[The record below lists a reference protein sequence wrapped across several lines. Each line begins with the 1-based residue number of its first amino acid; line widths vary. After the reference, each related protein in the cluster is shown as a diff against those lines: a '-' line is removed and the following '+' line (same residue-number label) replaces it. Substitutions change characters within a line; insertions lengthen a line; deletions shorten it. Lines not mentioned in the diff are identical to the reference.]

1 MNAAPAK
8 TMSKES
14 EQERYL
20 VYRIRMLPDQLE
32 RAYRRVEQLE
42 REATRYKMQHLL
54 RRTRNAID

>member
-8 TMSKES
+8 PMSKES